1 LVGEQN
7 PAYVPTLF
15 IPCYANGLML
25 EDPRRHKQ
33 LRVLVQKLG
42 LSTTAPIDWSLLDLA
57 LTHPSVSRTHNY
69 EQLEFV
75 GDSVVRLITAEL
87 LLEIYPQEPVGEFA
101 AVRSILVSDRV
112 LAQLAESYGI
122 EPYLLI
128 GTNATGNPTGR
139 QSWLA
144 DAFEAV
150 LGALYLSTHNMDL
163 IRSWLDQALQQKAIE
178 VMNDPAR
185 FNYKDALQE
194 WTQGKYKILPE
205 YKVAENKP
213 PDSTLKLDSNQ
224 SAWHDQR
231 FVAEVWFQG
240 NLLGTGY
247 GRSKK
252 ASEQAAAKEAFLAV
266 SNQENQSLA

>member
-1 LVGEQN
+1 M
-7 PAYVPTLF
+7 F
-15 IPCYANGLML
+15 
-25 EDPRRHKQ
+25 EDPRRQKQ
-33 LRVLVQKLG
+33 LQTLAQKLG
-42 LSTTAPIDWSLLDLA
+42 LSANTPINWSLLDLA

-75 GDSVVRLITAEL
+75 GDSVIRLITAEL
-87 LLEIYPQEPVGEFA
+87 LLEVYPQEPVGEFA

-150 LGALYLSTHNMDL
+150 LGALYLSTHNMNL
-163 IRSWLDQALQQKAIE
+163 IRPWLDQALQKKAVE

-194 WTQGKYKILPE
+194 WTQGKYKVLPE
-205 YKVAENKP
+205 YKVAENKQL
-213 PDSTLKLDSNQ
+213 DSVLKLASNKL
-224 SAWHDQR
+224 SWHDQR
-231 FVAEVWFQG
+231 FMAEVWFQG
-240 NLLGTGY
+240 QLLGVGY

-252 ASEQAAAKEAFLAV
+252 ASEQAAAKEAFLAIKNRV
-266 SNQENQSLA
+266 QQ

>member
-1 LVGEQN
+1 M
-7 PAYVPTLF
+7 
-15 IPCYANGLML
+15 I
-25 EDPRRHKQ
+25 EDPRRQKQ
-33 LRVLVQKLG
+33 LRTLAQKLG
-42 LSTTAPIDWSLLDLA
+42 LSATAPIDWSLLDLA
-57 LTHPSVSRTHNY
+57 LTHPSVSRTRNY

-87 LLEIYPQEPVGEFA
+87 LLEIYPQESVGEFA

-112 LAQLAESYGI
+112 LAQFAESYGI

-205 YKVAENKP
+205 YKVAENKSL
-213 PDSTLKLDSNQ
+213 DSTLKLAINQ

-240 NLLGTGY
+240 NLLGKGY
-247 GRSKK
+247 GKSKK
-252 ASEQAAAKEAFLAV
+252 ASEQAAAKEAFLTV
-266 SNQENQSLA
+266 KNLGK

>member
-1 LVGEQN
+1 M
-7 PAYVPTLF
+7 
-15 IPCYANGLML
+15 I
-25 EDPRRHKQ
+25 EDPRRQKQ
-33 LRVLVQKLG
+33 LRTLAQKLG
-42 LSTTAPIDWSLLDLA
+42 LSATAPIDWSLLDLA
-57 LTHPSVSRTHNY
+57 LTHPSVSRTRNY

-87 LLEIYPQEPVGEFA
+87 LLEIYPQESVGEFA

-112 LAQLAESYGI
+112 LAQFAESYGI

-163 IRSWLDQALQQKAIE
+163 IRIWLDQALEQKAIE

-205 YKVAENKP
+205 YKVAENKSLG
-213 PDSTLKLDSNQ
+213 STLKLASNQ

-240 NLLGTGY
+240 NLLGKGY
-247 GRSKK
+247 GKSKK
-252 ASEQAAAKEAFLAV
+252 ASEQAAAKEAFLTV
-266 SNQENQSLA
+266 KDLEK

>member
-1 LVGEQN
+1 MF
-7 PAYVPTLF
+7 A
-15 IPCYANGLML
+15 
-25 EDPRRHKQ
+25 DPRRKKQ
-33 LRVLVQKLG
+33 LQKLVQKLG
-42 LSTTAPIDWSLLDLA
+42 LPPTVSVDWSLLDLA
-57 LTHPSVSRTHNY
+57 LTHPSISQTDNY

-87 LLEIYPQEPVGEFA
+87 LLEDYPRETVGEFA

-150 LGALYLSTHNMDL
+150 LGALYLTTHNMDL
-163 IRSWLDQALQQKAIE
+163 IRPWLDRTLKSRAKEVLQ
-178 VMNDPAR
+178 DPAR
-185 FNYKDALQE
+185 YNYKDALQE
-194 WTQGKYKILPE
+194 WTQRKHKILPE
-205 YKVAENKP
+205 YRVSENKQLTVAAAGDRQNP
-213 PDSTLKLDSNQ
+213 SSYQ
-224 SAWHDQR
+224 SKR
-231 FVAEVWFQG
+231 FVAEVW
-240 NLLGTGY
+240 LKERCLGKGY

-252 ASEQAAAKEAFLAV
+252 ASEQAAAKEAFSAI
-266 SNQENQSLA
+266 QQTEA

>member
-1 LVGEQN
+1 MF
-7 PAYVPTLF
+7 A
-15 IPCYANGLML
+15 
-25 EDPRRHKQ
+25 DPRRQKQ
-33 LRVLVQKLG
+33 LQTLIKKLG
-42 LSTTAPIDWSLLDLA
+42 LSKSESIDWFLLDLA
-57 LTHPSVSRTHNY
+57 LTHPSISRTDNY

-75 GDSVVRLITAEL
+75 GDSVIRLVTAEL
-87 LLEIYPQEPVGEFA
+87 LLEVYPQESVGEFA

-128 GTNATGNPTGR
+128 GTNATGNITGR

-163 IRSWLDQALQQKAIE
+163 IRPWLDQALKTKAVE

-205 YKVAENKP
+205 YKVAENKQR
-213 PDSTLKLDSNQ
+213 DASLKLAGEHS
-224 SAWHDQR
+224 SWHEQR

-240 NLLGTGY
+240 NLLGKGY

-252 ASEQAAAKEAFLAV
+252 ASEQAAAKEAFL
-266 SNQENQSLA
+266 QIKDDQQ

>member
-1 LVGEQN
+1 M
-7 PAYVPTLF
+7 F
-15 IPCYANGLML
+15 
-25 EDPRRHKQ
+25 EDPRRQKQ
-33 LRVLVQKLG
+33 LQILVQKLG
-42 LSTTAPIDWSLLDLA
+42 LPATATVDWSLLDLA
-57 LTHPSVSRTHNY
+57 LTHPSISRTHNY

-75 GDSVVRLITAEL
+75 GDSVVRLVTAEL

-101 AVRSILVSDRV
+101 AIRSILVSDRV

-128 GTNATGNPTGR
+128 GTNATGNPSGR

-163 IRSWLDQALQQKAIE
+163 IRPWLDSALKLKAE
-178 VMNDPAR
+178 QVRSDPAR

-194 WTQGKYKILPE
+194 WTQRKYKILPE
-205 YKVAENKP
+205 YKVMENERFSSSP
-213 PDSTLKLDSNQ
+213 SLKIQDKLSRQDN
-224 SAWHDQR
+224 R
-231 FVAEVWFQG
+231 FVAEVWLHG
-240 NLLGTGY
+240 RCLGKGY

-252 ASEQAAAKEAFLAV
+252 ASQQAAAKSAFLA
-266 SNQENQSLA
+266 LTD

>member
-1 LVGEQN
+1 MFE
-7 PAYVPTLF
+7 Y
-15 IPCYANGLML
+15 
-25 EDPRRHKQ
+25 PRRQKQ
-33 LRVLVQKLG
+33 LQTLARKLG
-42 LSTTAPIDWSLLDLA
+42 LSATAPINWSLLNLA

-87 LLEIYPQEPVGEFA
+87 LLEVYPQEPVGEFA
-101 AVRSILVSDRV
+101 AVRSILVSDRI
-112 LAQLAESYGI
+112 LAQLAENYGI
-122 EPYLLI
+122 EPYLII

-163 IRSWLDQALQQKAIE
+163 IRPWLDQALKQKAIE

-194 WTQGKYKILPE
+194 WTQGKHKILPE
-205 YKVAENKP
+205 YKVVENKQLN
-213 PDSTLKLDSNQ
+213 SALKLASNQ
-224 SAWHDQR
+224 SAWHDRR
-231 FVAEVWFQG
+231 FIAEVWFQG
-240 NLLGTGY
+240 SLLGKGY

-252 ASEQAAAKEAFLAV
+252 ASEQAAAKEAFLTIRNRDNKA
-266 SNQENQSLA
+266 

>member
-1 LVGEQN
+1 M
-7 PAYVPTLF
+7 
-15 IPCYANGLML
+15 I
-25 EDPRRHKQ
+25 EDPRRQKQ
-33 LRVLVQKLG
+33 LRTLAQKLG
-42 LSTTAPIDWSLLDLA
+42 LSATAPINWSLLDLA
-57 LTHPSVSRTHNY
+57 LTHPSVSRTRNY

-87 LLEIYPQEPVGEFA
+87 LLEIYPQESVGEFA

-112 LAQLAESYGI
+112 LAQFAESYGI

-163 IRSWLDQALQQKAIE
+163 IRIWLDQALEQKAIE

-205 YKVAENKP
+205 YKVAENRQL
-213 PDSTLKLDSNQ
+213 DSTLKLANNQ

-240 NLLGTGY
+240 NLLGKGY
-247 GRSKK
+247 GKSKK
-252 ASEQAAAKEAFLAV
+252 ASEQAAAKEAFLTV
-266 SNQENQSLA
+266 KDLEK